1 MTRTVLVTGA
11 NGLLGAQCVAALAK
25 DSGCKIIA
33 VWHKGSERLQTNPQ
47 PNVVYVQC
55 DISDAEAVRQVF
67 AREHIDTILHTAAL
81 LPDASAAYDSI
92 AVLANVAATVNLA
105 AAGRDSGCDCF
116 IYCSSVSVYGSTSV
130 AGLTFSEDMLPIP
143 EDVYAWTK
151 LAGEQYLQLC
161 CAQSAMHGI
170 CLRLSGLH
178 GPGRRAGLLYNV
190 VRAAKTGAPIH
201 IASANAPFQFLYTGD
216 AVKLILHALHLP
228 AKNMT
233 GYMTL
238 NAASCITPSL
248 YDIAAEAVRM
258 SGNNSSIVVG
268 ETESARHQ
276 IMNTGR
282 QATWFTPPTYGV
294 AETFH
299 AMSEWLDTIEEFAP

>member
-25 DSGCKIIA
+25 DSGWKIIA

-81 LPDASAAYDSI
+81 LPVASAAYDSI

-105 AAGRDSGCDCF
+105 AAGRDSGCDRF
-116 IYCSSVSVYGSTSV
+116 IYCSSVSVYGSTSE

-161 CAQSAMHGI
+161 CAQQVMRGI
-170 CLRLSGLH
+170 SLRLSGLH
-178 GPGRRAGLLYNV
+178 GPGRKAGFIYNL
-190 VRAAKTGAPIH
+190 VRNARTGTPVH
-201 IASANAPFQFLYTGD
+201 ISSANTPFQFLYLGD
-216 AVKLILHALHLP
+216 AVKFILHAVSAP
-228 AKNMT
+228 IENMASYT
-233 GYMTL
+233 IF
-238 NAASCITPSL
+238 NVASCIAPSL
-248 YDIAAEAVRM
+248 ADIARQAASM
-258 SGNNSSIVVG
+258 FGQTSLIVD
-268 ETESARHQ
+268 ENRLTPRQ
-276 IMNTGR
+276 IMNTER
-282 QATWFTPPTYGV
+282 QAVWFDCRTHNIT
-294 AETFH
+294 ETLH
-299 AMSEWLDTIEEFAP
+299 SVSEWLDKAEGCVP

>member
-25 DSGCKIIA
+25 DPSYRTLA
-33 VWHKGSERLQTNPQ
+33 VWHKGFERLQINQ
-47 PNVVYVQC
+47 PPNLLYAQC
-55 DISDAEAVRQVF
+55 DVSDAEAVRQLFVK
-67 AREHIDTILHTAAL
+67 EHVDAILHTAAL
-81 LPDASAAYDSI
+81 LPDASATYDSK

-105 AAGRDSGCDCF
+105 AAGRDAGCDRF
-116 IYCSSVSVYGSTSV
+116 IYCSSVSVYGATTETE
-130 AGLTFSEDMLPIP
+130 LTFSEDTLSMP
-143 EDVYAWTK
+143 EDAYAWTK

-161 CAQSAMHGI
+161 CTQSAMHGI

-178 GPGRRAGLLYNV
+178 GPGRRAGFLYNV
-190 VRAAKTGAPIH
+190 VRAVKAGAPIH

-228 AKNMT
+228 AKNLTSHMT
-233 GYMTL
+233 I

-268 ETESARHQ
+268 ETNPARHQ
-276 IMNTGR
+276 IMNTAR
-282 QATWFTPPTYGV
+282 QAIWFNSHTYGV
-294 AETFH
+294 AETLH
-299 AMSEWLDTIEEFAP
+299 AISEWLDTIEDCSL